1 MNIEIANRLVQL
13 RKKNNLSQEEL
24 ALKIG
29 ISRQAVSKWERA
41 EASPDTDNLI
51 SLSKIYN
58 VSLDDL
64 LKSEDEVY
72 EYVIEDNVSNG
83 SKPVEYQYESKEMPI
98 EVVSE
103 DRSNGYRVVEE
114 EPKYCQRTRGAD
126 GADGESA
133 FYRSRLPFSRKQL
146 LVFPYPVFVTLV
158 FLVLGSVFDIWH
170 PAWLL
175 YLTIPLYYPVVSCVS
190 EDGTLSINRKTL
202 LLFPYPV
209 FVTIVYLLIG
219 FAFGLWHPG
228 WILYLTVP
236 MYYTMVKSVGR

>member
-72 EYVIEDNVSNG
+72 EYVIEEEVSNG

-98 EVVSE
+98 EIVCE

-114 EPKYCQRTRGAD
+114 QEAEHYSQQRER
-126 GADGESA
+126 GADGESS
-133 FYRSRLPFSRKQL
+133 FYRSRLPFNRKQL

-158 FLVLGSVFDIWH
+158 FLILGSVFDLWH

-175 YLTIPLYYPVVSCVS
+175 YLTVPLYYPLVSCIS
-190 EDGTLSINRKTL
+190 DDGTLSINRKTL
-202 LLFPYPV
+202 LRFPYPV

-236 MYYTMVKSVGR
+236 MYYTMVKSVRH